1 MPGMENETLLDD
13 GLRTELSALYRAPGR
28 HYHGLAHVEAL
39 LALWRE
45 HRGLFDDPAAVEAA
59 IWFHDAV
66 YDSQRNDNEHLSAQL
81 ARQRL
86 AGSVPKERLE
96 RITAMIEA
104 TATHAPPV
112 SGDKRAD
119 GDAALFLDMDLSILG
134 APPAAF
140 DAYEQAIR
148 LEYAWVD
155 EAAWRKG
162 RAGVLGRFAERP
174 RLYLTDSFRQ
184 RFEAPARRN
193 IARSLARL
201 AAD

>member
-1 MPGMENETLLDD
+1 MRPMENEALLNDAI
-13 GLRTELSALYRAPGR
+13 REELCALYDAPGR

-45 HRGLFDDPAAVEAA
+45 HRGLLDDPAAVEAA

-66 YDSQRNDNEHLSAQL
+66 YDSRRNDNEHLSALL

-86 AGSVPKERLE
+86 AGRVPEERLE

-104 TATHAPPV
+104 TATHTPPV

-140 DAYEQAIR
+140 DAYEEAIR

-155 EAAWRKG
+155 DAAWRKG
-162 RAGVLGRFAERP
+162 RAGASKRCLKLSVR
-174 RLYLTDSFRQ
+174 
-184 RFEAPARRN
+184 
-193 IARSLARL
+193 
-201 AAD
+201 